1 MGIGDT
7 LMASGEARRLYKSN
21 GLPTIILDRRGR
33 PQWSEMWDG
42 VPYILHRSMGKP
54 CNRIINGSGARPYI
68 AAKGPTQWT
77 WKPYKPYPAEIVFTA
92 AEKKFAEPF
101 RGKVMLEP
109 NVKNIGHTN
118 KAWAPQRWVELV
130 TQLDMPLVQCVPQLT
145 TPHPGVKVLKVLTP
159 TFRQACAVLSVAK
172 AFIGTDGG
180 LLHAAAA
187 TGTPAVILWSEFTSP
202 EIVGYST
209 MTNLRHAG
217 KPCGNRLNCAGCRKA
232 MEAITVAE
240 VVAALKFT
248 LMRVDNGP
256 ARKGIL

>member
-33 PQWSEMWDG
+33 PQWSEMWDD

-101 RGKVMLEP
+101 RGMVMIEP

-118 KAWAPQRWVELV
+118 KAWLWERWQDVV
-130 TQLDMPLVQCVPQLT
+130 NKVPAVFVQ
-145 TPHPGVKVLKVLTP
+145 PGPEGTRGLSNTRASYTP

-172 AFIGTDGG
+172 AFVGTDGG
-180 LLHAAAA
+180 LMHAAAA

-202 EIVGYST
+202 EVVGYST
-209 MTNLRHAG
+209 MANLRHAG

-232 MEAITVAE
+232 MDAITVAE
-240 VVAALKFT
+240 VVAALK
-248 LMRVDNGP
+248 
-256 ARKGIL
+256 GILK